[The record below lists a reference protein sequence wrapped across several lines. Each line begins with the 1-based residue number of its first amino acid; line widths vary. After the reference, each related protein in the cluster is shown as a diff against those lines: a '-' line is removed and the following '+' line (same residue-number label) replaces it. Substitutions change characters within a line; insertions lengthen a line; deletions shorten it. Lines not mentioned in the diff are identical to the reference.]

1 MKIERVSP
9 FTGEVRTRDLPITEE
24 QMQAWRS
31 GVLIQHAFPHLS
43 AGDREFI
50 LTGISDDE
58 WDEAFGE
65 EE

>member
-9 FTGEVRTRDLPITEE
+9 FTGEVRIRDLPITQE
-24 QMQAWRS
+24 QLDAWRS
-31 GVLIQHAFPHLS
+31 GMLIQQAFPHLS

-58 WDEAFGE
+58 WDELFGE
-65 EE
+65 EQ